1 MFGGFMA
8 PLSVALPSIDPN
20 PKPEPTKPGEC
31 RRCQRRKVKQ
41 ARGGFSAFGPT
52 LSSLTFTAAA
62 ELSIMLPNPADL
74 DRYSKDHLEPDP
86 IAKQRVEEPEVVKY
100 LQTSDSPLAKSFR
113 EGRFHYK
120 DCPIDPTKQIRV
132 LELLSTEEIEA
143 SGFAQLKDLVCC
155 RLAVVVPGKD
165 KYEALSYT
173 WGPPGD
179 LPIVV
184 LPGAEVD
191 GGTSERKIGKISAT
205 PQLYAVLQALRKGGK
220 RRIWVDQV
228 CINQEDN
235 AQEGEKVKQI
245 GRMDEIYQNANQTVI
260 WLGLEDETTP
270 RLKRLL
276 GDFEEKNKR
285 PGDLSIWLTSTFGN
299 GENQTEEQK
308 SNYGALVKCLNREWF
323 SRAWIFQEAV
333 LSNNIIIQCGDSD
346 FAYESLV
353 KLSEAVNKAAEKA
366 SGYARSLMK
375 ATVGYNTLDLVQHAK
390 QQCVER
396 DCQLMKKLERGNLF
410 ETLVLVLQHL
420 RASYPKDLI
429 NAFIG
434 VAYRP
439 GDVKDPALQNNLAPF
454 GAEGTIEDAWI
465 KASWHIINTSQSL
478 DILTAASGVTR
489 KPYQL
494 PSWVPDWSQCF
505 KFASPI
511 TPPEFCTRFS
521 ASKSMVPFLRLSPDG
536 KSLCVRGAVI
546 DTIKSFTQYSFH
558 RYYYI
563 ESHTNRTRQ
572 TLKVHEQTKDLEK
585 ELEGKPVSSSVNGE
599 ELSHVVMR
607 TMLADGAFGEK
618 TIQESMHDVIDVY
631 DLEEEIKGGSD
642 KEDRELLQAV
652 ETWGLVAQKKGLFL
666 THGRRLGL
674 AGHVQDEHRDH
685 GLGLPPASRSVGA
698 DVGDKI
704 AIIAGSTVP
713 VVLRPVDGAS
723 DGRQYQVICQCYV
736 DGIMHGEGCKDLMEE
751 DFELV

>member
-8 PLSVALPSIDPN
+8 PLSVALNSIDPN
-20 PKPEPTKPGEC
+20 PKPEPVKPGEC
-31 RRCQRRKVKQ
+31 RRCHRRKVKQ
-41 ARGGFSAFGPT
+41 ARGGLSAFSTT
-52 LSSLTFTAAA
+52 LNNLNFTAAA
-62 ELSIMLPNPADL
+62 ELSVMLPNPADL
-74 DRYSKDHLEPDP
+74 DRYSKDHLEPDR
-86 IAKQRVEEPEVVKY
+86 IAKQHIEEPEVVKH
-100 LQTSDSPLAKSFR
+100 LRNDTTPLAKSFR
-113 EGRFHYK
+113 DWRFNYK

-132 LELLSTEEIEA
+132 LELLRIEEIEA
-143 SGFAQLKDLVCC
+143 SGFGQLKDMVCC
-155 RLAVVVPGKD
+155 RLGVVVPGSD
-165 KYEALSYT
+165 QYEALSYT

-184 LPGAEVD
+184 FPGAD
-191 GGTSERKIGKISAT
+191 HDYGPSQQKIGKIAAT
-205 PQLYAVLQALRKGGK
+205 PQLYAALQSLRKGGK

-235 AQEGEKVKQI
+235 AQKGEKMKQI
-245 GRMDEIYQNANQTVI
+245 GRMDEIYQNASQTVI
-260 WLGLEDETTP
+260 WLGLADETTP

-276 GDFEEKNKR
+276 DEFEKETES
-285 PGDLSIWLTSTFGN
+285 PGTLPTWLANTFGN
-299 GENQTEEQK
+299 GEKQNEQQTA
-308 SNYGALVKCLNREWF
+308 NYGALVKFLNREWF

-333 LSNNIIIQCGDSD
+333 LSNNTIIQCGDSE

-353 KLSEAVNKAAEKA
+353 QLSEAVNKTAEKA

-390 QQCVER
+390 QQCTEG
-396 DCQLMKKLERGNLF
+396 DCQLMKKLQRGNLF
-410 ETLVLVLQHL
+410 ETLALVLQHL

-439 GDVKDPALQNNLAPF
+439 GDSKDPALHDVLTPF
-454 GAEGTIEDAWI
+454 GAEGTVEDAWI

-478 DILTAASGVTR
+478 NILTAASGVTR
-489 KPYQL
+489 KPYRL

-511 TPPEFCTRFS
+511 TPPEFCSRFT
-521 ASKSMVPFLRLSPDG
+521 ASKGMTPSLKLSPNG
-536 KSLCVRGAVI
+536 KSLLVRGAVI
-546 DTIKSFTQYSFH
+546 DTIKSFTKFAFH
-558 RYYYI
+558 RYYYM
-563 ESHTNRTRQ
+563 ESHGDRTRQ
-572 TLKVHEQTKDLEK
+572 TLKVHEQTKDLEQ
-585 ELEGKPVSSSVNGE
+585 ELGGKSISSSVNGE

-607 TMLADGAFGEK
+607 TMLADGAFGGKE
-618 TIQESMHDVIDVY
+618 IEENMHDIIDVY
-631 DLEEEIKGGSD
+631 DLEEEIKQGSD
-642 KEDRELLQAV
+642 TSDRELLQDV

-674 AGHVQDEHRDH
+674 AGHAQDELRDR
-685 GLGLPPASRSVGA
+685 GPEVPPSARGVGA

-704 AIIAGSTVP
+704 AIIGGSPVP
-713 VVLRPVDGAS
+713 VVLRPIGGAS

-736 DGIMHGEGCKDLMEE
+736 DGIMYGEGCKDLMEE
-751 DFELV
+751 NFELV